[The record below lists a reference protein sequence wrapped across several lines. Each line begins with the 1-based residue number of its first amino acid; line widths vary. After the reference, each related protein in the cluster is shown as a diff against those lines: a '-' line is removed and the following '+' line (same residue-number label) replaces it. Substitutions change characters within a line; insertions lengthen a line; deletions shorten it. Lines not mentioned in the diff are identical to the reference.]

1 MATRQIIVFFLENK
15 RYGVEIE
22 NVNDIYEKMDSVRV
36 PNTDEFID
44 GIINLRGDV
53 VTLINLKRRLRI
65 DITKKEENI
74 IICEMNKDKFGLT
87 VDGIDGIIRLE
98 KSDNETQTDSGFIKG
113 FIEKNGKQII
123 IIDLKKILTKN

>member
-1 MATRQIIVFFLENK
+1 MAIRQIVVFFLEGK
-15 RYGVEIE
+15 RYGLEIE
-22 NVNDIYEKMDSVRV
+22 NINDIYEKMDAVRV
-36 PNTDEFID
+36 PNSDEFID

-53 VTLINLKRRLRI
+53 VTLINLKKRLKI
-65 DITKKEENI
+65 DRSRNEENI

-98 KSDNETQTDSGFIKG
+98 KNESETQTDSGFIKG

-123 IIDLKKILTKN
+123 IVDLKKILTKN

>member
-22 NVNDIYEKMDSVRV
+22 NVNDIYEKMESVRV

-53 VTLINLKRRLRI
+53 VTLINLKKRLKI
-65 DITKKEENI
+65 DRANEEENI

-98 KSDNETQTDSGFIKG
+98 KNENETPTDSGFIKG

>member
-1 MATRQIIVFFLENK
+1 MAIRQIVVFFLENK

-22 NVNDIYEKMDSVRV
+22 NINDIYEKMDAVRV
-36 PNTDEFID
+36 PNSDDFID

-53 VTLINLKRRLRI
+53 VTLVNLKKRLRI
-65 DITKKEENI
+65 DRSKQEENI

-87 VDGIDGIIRLE
+87 VDAIDGIIRLE
-98 KSDNETQTDSGFIKG
+98 KNENETQTDSGFIKG

-123 IIDLKKILTKN
+123 IIDLKRILTKN